1 MFVMNSIGTIIWRD
15 VRQSYASGGT
25 WLPVIFY
32 LSAATLFPF
41 AVGPDRAL
49 LLQTGGGIL
58 WIAALLATLLPL
70 DRLIQPDLENGVYD
84 QMIVRGLSDEMIAAA
99 RLVSHWLA
107 FGPPLLLAAFLAS
120 GLMGL
125 EGAALGTLLA
135 SLAIATPALAGL
147 AVMIAALTAGLK
159 GAGALGG
166 LLLVPLAIPLLI
178 FGAGS
183 LSAQGGSALMFLAAV
198 SLLLV
203 AITPF
208 AAGAAL
214 SAVRE

>member
-1 MFVMNSIGTIIWRD
+1 MFVISSVATIIWRD

-41 AVGPDRAL
+41 
-49 LLQTGGGIL
+49 GGGIL

-107 FGPPLLLAAFLAS
+107 FGPPLLLAALLAS

-183 LSAQGGSALMFLAAV
+183 LSAQGGSALLFLAAI

>member
-1 MFVMNSIGTIIWRD
+1 MM
-15 VRQSYASGGT
+15 
-25 WLPVIFY
+25 
-32 LSAATLFPF
+32 
-41 AVGPDRAL
+41 
-49 LLQTGGGIL
+49 
-58 WIAALLATLLPL
+58 
-70 DRLIQPDLENGVYD
+70 RL
-84 QMIVRGLSDEMIAAA
+84 
-99 RLVSHWLA
+99 
-107 FGPPLLLAAFLAS
+107 
-120 GLMGL
+120 
-125 EGAALGTLLA
+125 
-135 SLAIATPALAGL
+135 IATPALAGL

-183 LSAQGGSALMFLAAV
+183 LSAQGGSALLFLSAI

>member
-1 MFVMNSIGTIIWRD
+1 MSTLHILIGRD

-41 AVGPDRAL
+41 AVGPDPDL

-70 DRLIQPDLENGVYD
+70 DRLIQPDLDNGLYD
-84 QMIVRGLSDEMIAAA
+84 QLIVRGLTDELIAFA
-99 RLVSHWLA
+99 RLISHWLS

-125 EGAALGTLLA
+125 EGAPLIILLA

-166 LLLVPLAIPLLI
+166 LLLIPLAIPLLI

-183 LSAQGGSALMFLAAV
+183 LSDASGSALLFLGAV

-214 SAVRE
+214 RAVRE

>member
-1 MFVMNSIGTIIWRD
+1 MISALRILIERD

-41 AVGPDRAL
+41 AVGPDPEL

-70 DRLIQPDLENGVYD
+70 DRLIQPDLDNGHYD
-84 QMIVRGLSDEMIAAA
+84 QLIVRGLTDELIAFA
-99 RLVSHWLA
+99 RLISHWLS

-125 EGAALGTLLA
+125 EGVPLITLLA

-166 LLLVPLAIPLLI
+166 LLLIPLAIPLLI

-183 LSAQGGSALMFLAAV
+183 LSDTSGSALLFLSAV

-214 SAVRE
+214 RAVRE

>member
-1 MFVMNSIGTIIWRD
+1 MNSIATIIWRD

-58 WIAALLATLLPL
+58 WIAALLPL
-70 DRLIQPDLENGVYD
+70 DRLIQPDLDNGVYD

-147 AVMIAALTAGLK
+147 AVMIAALTAGMK

-183 LSAQGGSALMFLAAV
+183 LSAQGSSALLFLAAI

>member
-1 MFVMNSIGTIIWRD
+1 MIGALKTLIWRD
-15 VRQSYASGGT
+15 VRQSYSSGGT

-41 AVGPDRAL
+41 AVGPDRDL

-70 DRLIQPDLENGVYD
+70 DRLIQPDLDNGLYD
-84 QMIVRGLSDEMIAAA
+84 QLIVRGITDELIAFA
-99 RLVSHWLA
+99 RLISHWLA
-107 FGPPLLLAAFLAS
+107 FGPPLLFAAFLAS

-125 EGAALGTLLA
+125 EGPPLVTLLA

-147 AVMIAALTAGLK
+147 AVMIAALTAGLR

-183 LSAQGGSALMFLAAV
+183 LADQSGSALLFLSAV

-214 SAVRE
+214 KAVRE

>member
-1 MFVMNSIGTIIWRD
+1 MKAIATIIWRD

-41 AVGPDRAL
+41 AVGPDREL
-49 LLQTGGGIL
+49 LLRTGGGIL

-84 QMIVRGLSDEMIAAA
+84 QLIVRGFSDEMIAAA

-107 FGPPLLLAAFLAS
+107 FGPPLLFAAFLAS

-125 EGAALGTLLA
+125 EGPPLGTLLA

-183 LSAQGGSALMFLAAV
+183 LSAPGSGALLFLAAI

>member
-1 MFVMNSIGTIIWRD
+1 MISTLRILIGRD

-41 AVGPDRAL
+41 AVGPDPEL

-70 DRLIQPDLENGVYD
+70 DRLIQPDLDNGLYD
-84 QMIVRGLSDEMIAAA
+84 QLIVRGLTDELIAFA
-99 RLVSHWLA
+99 RLISHWLS

-125 EGAALGTLLA
+125 EGAPLITLLA

-166 LLLVPLAIPLLI
+166 LLLIPLAIPLLI

-183 LSAQGGSALMFLAAV
+183 LSDASGSALLFLGAV

-214 SAVRE
+214 RAARE

>member
-1 MFVMNSIGTIIWRD
+1 MGALSALIWRD

-41 AVGPDRAL
+41 AVGPDRDL

-70 DRLIQPDLENGVYD
+70 DRLVQPDLDNGLYD
-84 QMIVRGLSDEMIAAA
+84 QLLVRGITDELIAFA
-99 RLVSHWLA
+99 RLISHWLS
-107 FGPPLLLAAFLAS
+107 FGPPLLFAAFLAS

-125 EGAALGTLLA
+125 EGPPLVTLLA

-183 LSAQGGSALMFLAAV
+183 LADQSGSALLFLSAV

-214 SAVRE
+214 RAMRE

>member
-1 MFVMNSIGTIIWRD
+1 MIAQIGTIIWRD
-15 VRQSYASGGT
+15 VRQSYGSGGT

-41 AVGPDRAL
+41 AVGPDRDL
-49 LLQTGGGIL
+49 LLLTGGGIL

-70 DRLIQPDLENGVYD
+70 DRLIQPDLDNGFYD
-84 QMIVRGLSDEMIAAA
+84 QMLVRGISDEIIAFA
-99 RLVSHWLA
+99 RLASHWLA
-107 FGPPLLLAAFLAS
+107 FGPPLLFAAFLAS

-125 EGAALGTLLA
+125 EGPPLWTLLL

-159 GAGALGG
+159 GASALGG

-183 LSAQGGSALMFLAAV
+183 LADKSGSALLFLGAV

-208 AAGAAL
+208 VAGAAL
-214 SAVRE
+214 KAIRE

>member
-1 MFVMNSIGTIIWRD
+1 MNGIASIIWRD

-41 AVGPDRAL
+41 AVGPDPQL

-70 DRLIQPDLENGVYD
+70 DRLIQPDLENGIYD

-107 FGPPLLLAAFLAS
+107 FGPPLLLAALLAS

-125 EGAALGTLLA
+125 EGVALGTLLA

-183 LSAQGGSALMFLAAV
+183 LSAQSSSALAFLAAI

-214 SAVRE
+214 RAVRE

>member
-1 MFVMNSIGTIIWRD
+1 MFVIRAIATIIWRD

-41 AVGPDRAL
+41 AVGPDRDL

-70 DRLIQPDLENGVYD
+70 DRLVQPDLENGFHD
-84 QMIVRGLSDEMIAAA
+84 QLIARGFSDEILAAA
-99 RLVSHWLA
+99 RLVSHWLS
-107 FGPPLLLAAFLAS
+107 FGPPLLFAAFLAS

-147 AVMIAALTAGLK
+147 AVMIAALAAGLK

-183 LSAQGGSALMFLAAV
+183 LSAQGSSALMFLAAI

-214 SAVRE
+214 SALRE

>member
-1 MFVMNSIGTIIWRD
+1 MFVTGSIATIIWRD

-41 AVGPDRAL
+41 AVGPDREL

-70 DRLIQPDLENGVYD
+70 DRLIQPDLDNGVYD

-99 RLVSHWLA
+99 RLVSDLLA
-107 FGPPLLLAAFLAS
+107 FGAPLLLAAFLAS

-125 EGAALGTLLA
+125 
-135 SLAIATPALAGL
+135 
-147 AVMIAALTAGLK
+147 
-159 GAGALGG
+159 
-166 LLLVPLAIPLLI
+166 
-178 FGAGS
+178 
-183 LSAQGGSALMFLAAV
+183 
-198 SLLLV
+198 
-203 AITPF
+203 
-208 AAGAAL
+208 
-214 SAVRE
+214 

>member
-1 MFVMNSIGTIIWRD
+1 MIGALKAMIWRD

-41 AVGPDRAL
+41 AVGPDRDL

-70 DRLIQPDLENGVYD
+70 DRLVQPDLDNGLYD
-84 QMIVRGLSDEMIAAA
+84 QLLVRGITDELIAFA
-99 RLVSHWLA
+99 RLISHWLA
-107 FGPPLLLAAFLAS
+107 FGPPLLFAALLAS

-125 EGAALGTLLA
+125 EGPPLVTLLA

-183 LSAQGGSALMFLAAV
+183 LADQSGSALLFLSAV
-198 SLLLV
+198 SLLIV

-214 SAVRE
+214 RAIRE

>member
-1 MFVMNSIGTIIWRD
+1 MFVIRAIATIIWRD

-41 AVGPDRAL
+41 AVGPDREL

-84 QMIVRGLSDEMIAAA
+84 QLIVRGISDEMIAAA
-99 RLVSHWLA
+99 RLVSHWLS
-107 FGPPLLLAAFLAS
+107 FGPPLLFAAFLAS

-125 EGAALGTLLA
+125 EG
-135 SLAIATPALAGL
+135 TP
-147 AVMIAALTAGLK
+147 AGLK

-183 LSAQGGSALMFLAAV
+183 LSAQGGSALLFLAAI

-214 SAVRE
+214 SALRE

>member
-1 MFVMNSIGTIIWRD
+1 MIGVLKAMIWRD

-41 AVGPDRAL
+41 AVGPDRDL

-70 DRLIQPDLENGVYD
+70 DRLVQPDLDNGLFD
-84 QMIVRGLSDEMIAAA
+84 QLLGRGVTDELIAFA
-99 RLVSHWLA
+99 RLISHWLA
-107 FGPPLLLAAFLAS
+107 FGPPLLFAALLAS

-125 EGAALGTLLA
+125 EGPQLIILLA

-183 LSAQGGSALMFLAAV
+183 LADQSGSALLFLSAV
-198 SLLLV
+198 SLLFV

-214 SAVRE
+214 RAVRE

>member
-1 MFVMNSIGTIIWRD
+1 MIGALKTLVWRD
-15 VRQSYASGGT
+15 VRQSYSSGGT

-41 AVGPDRAL
+41 AVGPDRDL

-70 DRLIQPDLENGVYD
+70 DRLVQPDLDSGLYD
-84 QMIVRGLSDEMIAAA
+84 QLLVRGITDEWIVFA
-99 RLVSHWLA
+99 RLISHWLS
-107 FGPPLLLAAFLAS
+107 FGPPLVLAALLAS

-125 EGAALGTLLA
+125 EGPPLGLLLA

-159 GAGALGG
+159 GAGAMGG

-183 LSAQGGSALMFLAAV
+183 LSDQSGSALLLLSAV

-214 SAVRE
+214 KAVRE

>member
-1 MFVMNSIGTIIWRD
+1 MIGTLSTLISRD

-25 WLPVIFY
+25 WLPVVFY

-41 AVGPDRAL
+41 AVGPDREL

-70 DRLIQPDLENGVYD
+70 DRLIQPDLDNGIYD
-84 QMIVRGLSDEMIAAA
+84 QFIARGLTDELIAFA
-99 RLVSHWLA
+99 RLISHWLS

-125 EGAALGTLLA
+125 EGASLWTLLA

-147 AVMIAALTAGLK
+147 AVMIAAITAGLK
-159 GAGALGG
+159 GASALGG
-166 LLLVPLAIPLLI
+166 LLLIPLAIPLLI

-183 LSAQGGSALMFLAAV
+183 LSNFADNALLFLGAV

-203 AITPF
+203 AMTPF

-214 SAVRE
+214 RATRE

>member
-1 MFVMNSIGTIIWRD
+1 MSAIGSIIWRD
-15 VRQSYASGGT
+15 VRQSYGSGGT

-41 AVGPDRAL
+41 AVGPDREL
-49 LLQTGGGIL
+49 LLETGGGIL
-58 WIAALLATLLPL
+58 WIAALLATLLPI
-70 DRLIQPDLENGVYD
+70 DRLVQPDLENGIYD
-84 QMIVRGLSDEMIAAA
+84 QLATRGITDELIAFA
-99 RLVSHWLA
+99 RLVSHWLS
-107 FGPPLLLAAFLAS
+107 FGPPLLLAALLAS

-125 EGAALGTLLA
+125 EGPPLWTLLV

-159 GAGALGG
+159 GASALGG
-166 LLLVPLAIPLLI
+166 LLLVPLAIPMLI

-183 LSAQGGSALMFLAAV
+183 LSDQSGSALLFLGAV

-203 AITPF
+203 AVTPF

-214 SAVRE
+214 RAARE

>member
-1 MFVMNSIGTIIWRD
+1 MSSPLREIIWRD
-15 VRQSYASGGT
+15 VRRSYGSGGT

-49 LLQTGGGIL
+49 LLETGGGIL
-58 WIAALLATLLPL
+58 WIAALLATLLPI
-70 DRLIQPDLENGVYD
+70 DRLIQPDLDNGIHD
-84 QMIVRGLSDEMIAAA
+84 QLIIRGFSDEIIAAA
-99 RLVSHWLA
+99 RLISHWLS
-107 FGPPLLLAAFLAS
+107 FGPPLLLAAFCAS
-120 GLMGL
+120 ALMGL
-125 EGAALGTLLA
+125 EGPALWILLA

-147 AVMIAALTAGLK
+147 AVMMAALTAGLK
-159 GAGALGG
+159 SATALGG

-183 LSAQGGSALMFLAAV
+183 LTEPGNSALLFLAAI

-203 AITPF
+203 AMTPF

-214 SAVRE
+214 RAVRE

>member
-1 MFVMNSIGTIIWRD
+1 MGALKTLIWRD
-15 VRQSYASGGT
+15 VRQSYTSGGT

-41 AVGPDRAL
+41 AVGPDRDL

-70 DRLIQPDLENGVYD
+70 DRLVQPDLDNGLYD
-84 QMIVRGLSDEMIAAA
+84 QLLVRGLTDELIAFA
-99 RLVSHWLA
+99 RLISHWLA
-107 FGPPLLLAAFLAS
+107 FGPPLLFAAFLAS

-125 EGAALGTLLA
+125 EGQPLITLLA

-183 LSAQGGSALMFLAAV
+183 LQDQSGSALLFLAAI

>member
-1 MFVMNSIGTIIWRD
+1 MIRTISTLIWRD

-41 AVGPDRAL
+41 AVGPDRDL

-70 DRLIQPDLENGVYD
+70 DRLVQPDLDNGIHD
-84 QMIVRGLSDEMIAAA
+84 QLTVRGITDEIIAFA
-99 RLVSHWLA
+99 RLISHWLA

-120 GLMGL
+120 ALMGL
-125 EGAALGTLLA
+125 EGAPLRLLLA

-183 LSAQGGSALMFLAAV
+183 LSAQGGSALLFLGAI
-198 SLLLV
+198 SLTLV

-214 SAVRE
+214 RAARE

>member
-1 MFVMNSIGTIIWRD
+1 MIGALKTLIWRD
-15 VRQSYASGGT
+15 VRQSYSSGGT

-41 AVGPDRAL
+41 AVGPDRDL

-70 DRLIQPDLENGVYD
+70 DRLIQPDLDNGLYD
-84 QMIVRGLSDEMIAAA
+84 QLIVRGITDELIAFA
-99 RLVSHWLA
+99 RLISHWLA
-107 FGPPLLLAAFLAS
+107 FGPPLLFAAFLAS

-125 EGAALGTLLA
+125 EGPPLVTLLA

-183 LSAQGGSALMFLAAV
+183 LSDQSGSALLFLSAV

-214 SAVRE
+214 KAVRE

>member
-1 MFVMNSIGTIIWRD
+1 MIGTVRTLIWRD

-32 LSAATLFPF
+32 LSAAALFPF
-41 AVGPDRAL
+41 AVGPDRDL

-70 DRLIQPDLENGVYD
+70 DRLIQPDLDSGFYD
-84 QMIVRGLSDEMIAAA
+84 QMIVRGTADETIAFA
-99 RLVSHWLA
+99 RLISHWLA
-107 FGPPLLLAAFLAS
+107 FGPPILFAALLAS

-125 EGAALGTLLA
+125 EGPPLVTLLA
-135 SLAIATPALAGL
+135 SLTIATPALAGL

-159 GAGALGG
+159 GSGALGG
-166 LLLVPLAIPLLI
+166 LLLVPLAIPMLI

-183 LSAQGGSALMFLAAV
+183 LSDPSGNALLFLGAV

-208 AAGAAL
+208 AAAAAL
-214 SAVRE
+214 RAVRE

>member
-1 MFVMNSIGTIIWRD
+1 MIDGLGTLIWRD

-58 WIAALLATLLPL
+58 WISALLATLLPL
-70 DRLIQPDLENGVYD
+70 DRLIQPDLDSGFHD
-84 QMIVRGLSDEMIAAA
+84 QLVVRGFTDELIAFA

-107 FGPPLLLAAFLAS
+107 FGPPLLLAALLAS

-125 EGAALGTLLA
+125 EGPPLWTLLL

-147 AVMIAALTAGLK
+147 AVMIAALTSGLK

-166 LLLVPLAIPLLI
+166 LLLVPLAIPMLI

-183 LSAQGGSALMFLAAV
+183 LADQSGSALLFLGAV

-203 AITPF
+203 GITPF

-214 SAVRE
+214 RALRE

>member
-1 MFVMNSIGTIIWRD
+1 MIGALKTMIWRD
-15 VRQSYASGGT
+15 VRHSYASGGT

-41 AVGPDRAL
+41 AVGPDPDL

-70 DRLIQPDLENGVYD
+70 DRLVQPDLDNGLYD
-84 QMIVRGLSDEMIAAA
+84 QLLVRGITDELIAFA
-99 RLVSHWLA
+99 RLISHWLA
-107 FGPPLLLAAFLAS
+107 FGPPLLFAALLAS

-125 EGAALGTLLA
+125 EGPPLFTLLA

-183 LSAQGGSALMFLAAV
+183 LADQSGSALLFLSAV

-214 SAVRE
+214 RATRE

>member
-1 MFVMNSIGTIIWRD
+1 MFVMNGIATIIWRD

-70 DRLIQPDLENGVYD
+70 DRLIQPDLDNGIYD
-84 QMIVRGLSDEMIAAA
+84 QMIVRGLSDEAIAAA
-99 RLVSHWLA
+99 RLISHWLA

-125 EGAALGTLLA
+125 EGPALGTLLA

-147 AVMIAALTAGLK
+147 AVMIAALTAGMK

-183 LSAQGGSALMFLAAV
+183 LSAPGNSALLFLSAI

-203 AITPF
+203 AVAPL

-214 SAVRE
+214 RAVRE

>member
-1 MFVMNSIGTIIWRD
+1 MRAIGSIIWRD

-41 AVGPDRAL
+41 AVGPDRQL
-49 LLQTGGGIL
+49 LLETGGGIL
-58 WIAALLATLLPL
+58 WIAALLATLLPI
-70 DRLIQPDLENGVYD
+70 DRLIQPDLENGIYD
-84 QMIVRGLSDEMIAAA
+84 QFATRGITDELIAFA
-99 RLVSHWLA
+99 RLVSHWLS
-107 FGPPLLLAAFLAS
+107 FGPPLLIAAFLAS

-125 EGAALGTLLA
+125 EGPPLWTLLL

-159 GAGALGG
+159 GASALGG
-166 LLLVPLAIPLLI
+166 LLMVPLAIPMLI

-183 LSAQGGSALMFLAAV
+183 LADRSGSALLVLGAV
-198 SLLLV
+198 ALLLV
-203 AITPF
+203 AVTPF

-214 SAVRE
+214 RAARE

>member
-1 MFVMNSIGTIIWRD
+1 
-15 VRQSYASGGT
+15 
-25 WLPVIFY
+25 
-32 LSAATLFPF
+32 
-41 AVGPDRAL
+41 
-49 LLQTGGGIL
+49 
-58 WIAALLATLLPL
+58 
-70 DRLIQPDLENGVYD
+70 
-84 QMIVRGLSDEMIAAA
+84 MIAAA
-99 RLVSHWLA
+99 RLVSHWLS
-107 FGPPLLLAAFLAS
+107 FGPPLLFAAFLAS

-125 EGAALGTLLA
+125 EGEALGTLLA

-147 AVMIAALTAGLK
+147 AVMIASLTAGLK

-183 LSAQGGSALMFLAAV
+183 LSAQGGSALLFLGAI

>member
-1 MFVMNSIGTIIWRD
+1 MFVIGSIATIIWRD

-70 DRLIQPDLENGVYD
+70 DRLIQPDLDNGVYD
-84 QMIVRGLSDEMIAAA
+84 QMIAAA
-99 RLVSHWLA
+99 RMISHWLS
-107 FGPPLLLAAFLAS
+107 FGPPLLLAAFIAS

-183 LSAQGGSALMFLAAV
+183 LSAHGGSALLFLAAI

-214 SAVRE
+214 SANRE

>member
-1 MFVMNSIGTIIWRD
+1 MFVINSIATIIWRD
-15 VRQSYASGGT
+15 VRHSYASGGT

-41 AVGPDRAL
+41 AVGPDREL

-84 QMIVRGLSDEMIAAA
+84 QLIVRGLSDEMIAAA
-99 RLVSHWLA
+99 RLISHWLS
-107 FGPPLLLAAFLAS
+107 FGPPLLFAAFLAS

-125 EGAALGTLLA
+125 EGEALGTLLA

-147 AVMIAALTAGLK
+147 AVMIASLTAGLK

-183 LSAQGGSALMFLAAV
+183 LSAQGGSALLFLGAI
-198 SLLLV
+198 SLMLV

-208 AAGAAL
+208 AAGGAL

>member
-1 MFVMNSIGTIIWRD
+1 MIGSVLTLIWRD
-15 VRQSYASGGT
+15 VRQSYSSGGT
-25 WLPVIFY
+25 WLPVVFY

-41 AVGPDRAL
+41 AVGPDREL
-49 LLQTGGGIL
+49 MLQTGGGIL

-70 DRLIQPDLENGVYD
+70 DRLIQPDLDNGVYD
-84 QMIVRGLSDEMIAAA
+84 QLITRGFTDEFIAFA
-99 RLVSHWLA
+99 RLISHWLA
-107 FGPPLLLAAFLAS
+107 FGPPLLLAALLAS

-125 EGAALGTLLA
+125 DGASLGTLLT

-159 GAGALGG
+159 GASALGG
-166 LLLVPLAIPLLI
+166 LLLIPLAIPLLI

-183 LSAQGGSALMFLAAV
+183 LSDFSDNALLFLGAV

-214 SAVRE
+214 RATRE